1 MMSDIQERDSEE
13 EAGSMEVSQLD
24 NDVTRSESKPSK
36 SQTRPSMDNVL
47 ESISSKT
54 QLEEE
59 VKRVQNKQED
69 EPRRPSGLNQS
80 SAQPI
85 NPRKLTSEKEDQLLS
100 TGAERKK
107 PGFAKLFDK
116 GNKVI
121 VISLENFSLFLQRKA
136 K

>member
-1 MMSDIQERDSEE
+1 MSDIQERDSEE
-13 EAGSMEVSQLD
+13 EAGSMEVSQFD

-36 SQTRPSMDNVL
+36 SQAKPSMDNVL
-47 ESISSKT
+47 DSISSKS

-69 EPRRPSGLNQS
+69 DSRKPSGLNQS

-116 GNKVI
+116 GNKVLI
-121 VISLENFSLFLQRKA
+121 DLSSYFLIHLYKGS
-136 K
+136 